1 MKAAPLGFFLIA
13 LAASSALAA
22 HTYPEKYYQAK
33 WCAAHHGQAEVAL
46 EEQTRA
52 DCITTTH
59 AIEFDFGKDETPQEN
74 LAERIL

>member
-1 MKAAPLGFFLIA
+1 MKTVPLAFVLIVSTVTPA
-13 LAASSALAA
+13 FAA
-22 HTYPEKYYQAK
+22 HSYPEKYYQAK